1 MKTCLTENSI
11 RLAYIR
17 DSGDASYQN
26 GMTGRNTEKQ

>member
-1 MKTCLTENSI
+1 MKTCLSENAI

-26 GMTGRNTEKQ
+26 GMTGRSTEKQ

>member
-1 MKTCLTENSI
+1 MKTGLTENAI

-26 GMTGRNTEKQ
+26 GMSGRNTEKQ